1 MTGIDSRRLSDA
13 RKQFLYAL
21 RRVLRPI
28 IKLLIRAGISYAE
41 FVDLARGVY
50 VETAIRDCSD
60 RKNTPTRQQIARL
73 TGLTREQVDYYIDDE
88 GALPTATP
96 TLARAIAQVLHKWH
110 TDPEYLGPYGIPL
123 ELEFDSPL
131 GRSFQSLV
139 AEVDSNARPGLV
151 LEELLRA
158 GSVIHS
164 GEKHLRAMKRW
175 FTPPEAFSPH
185 RMEYFGDSLTHL
197 AQTLEYNFSLA
208 NAEDKRLERF
218 VFADQGL
225 PRELLPS
232 FEAHARERANHFL
245 ADIDD
250 WLSRYIRTEA
260 HAVGPRVDT
269 GVNVF
274 LYLDPSSDKKPLSDL
289 VQPPRSEDC
298 QDPLQPSTTNSSVQ

>member
-1 MTGIDSRRLSDA
+1 VTGIDPRRLSDA

-28 IKLLIRAGISYAE
+28 VKLLIRAGISYDE

-50 VETAIRDCSD
+50 VETAIRDCTD
-60 RKNTPTRQQIARL
+60 RTDPPTRDRIARL
-73 TGLTREQVDYYIDDE
+73 TGLTRQQVDYYIDDDR
-88 GALPTATP
+88 ALPTATP
-96 TLARAIAQVLHKWH
+96 TLARVIAQVLHKWH

-123 ELEFDSPL
+123 ELEFDEPP
-131 GRSFQSLV
+131 GRSVQSLV
-139 AEVDSNARPGLV
+139 AEVDPKASPGQV

-158 GSVIHS
+158 GSVTYS
-164 GEKHLRAMKRW
+164 GEKHLRAIKRW
-175 FTPPEAFSPH
+175 FIPPEAFSPH

-208 NAEDKRLERF
+208 SAEDKRLERF
-218 VFADQGL
+218 VFADKGL

-232 FEAHARERANHFL
+232 FEAHARERADQFL

-250 WLSRYIRTEA
+250 WLSRHTRAESRGA
-260 HAVGPRVDT
+260 GSRVDT

-274 LYLDPSSDKKPLSDL
+274 LYLDPSSDKRPLSGL
-289 VQPPRSEDC
+289 VQPPRSDVSNDGWPLSA
-298 QDPLQPSTTNSSVQ
+298 DPTPQ